1 MADMSYY
8 IVNNIGKSFGGV
20 EVKKRFSELL
30 ENKPEEKRTP
40 EEIINNIREKLK
52 GVNDESI

>member
-1 MADMSYY
+1 MADMSMY
-8 IVNNIGKSFGGV
+8 IVNNIGKNLGGV

-30 ENKPEEKRTP
+30 ERKPEETRTA
-40 EEIINNIREKLK
+40 EQIITDIKEKLK

>member
-1 MADMSYY
+1 MSMY
-8 IVNNIGKSFGGV
+8 IVNNIGKYLGGV

-30 ENKPEEKRTP
+30 EKKPQETRTA
-40 EEIINNIREKLK
+40 EQIITDIKEKLK